1 MRYKCN
7 RLFETNNSRIKT
19 RIRMTTGYSFGGGRV
34 CFLGGVMISGRLASG
49 DQKLTLEVV
58 PLPPSSGGDLPC
70 ISHVYTHPRP
80 QGWHLR
86 RFGLK
91 RCIDFTHERIYRF
104 NSKWIRKKTGEML
117 EFEWILRNLFSW
129 RSNLSNDDIISQ
141 GPGLKTGE
149 KNDTFSRSGIGSG
162 FGEPGG
168 PPPPRIPRTTPWA
181 LLTLHWLIPIA
192 LKFHPLIPFQLLFI

>member
-1 MRYKCN
+1 MQDKCN

-19 RIRMTTGYSFGGGRV
+19 RIRMTTGYPFGGGRV
-34 CFLGGVMISGRLASG
+34 CFLRGVMISGRLASG

-104 NSKWIRKKTGEML
+104 NSK
-117 EFEWILRNLFSW
+117 
-129 RSNLSNDDIISQ
+129 
-141 GPGLKTGE
+141 
-149 KNDTFSRSGIGSG
+149 
-162 FGEPGG
+162 
-168 PPPPRIPRTTPWA
+168 
-181 LLTLHWLIPIA
+181 
-192 LKFHPLIPFQLLFI
+192 

>member
-1 MRYKCN
+1 MRDKCN

-19 RIRMTTGYSFGGGRV
+19 RIRMTTGYSLGGGRV

-58 PLPPSSGGDLPC
+58 PLPPPSGGELPC

-91 RCIDFTHERIYRF
+91 RGIDFTHERIYRF
-104 NSKWIRKKTGEML
+104 NSK
-117 EFEWILRNLFSW
+117 
-129 RSNLSNDDIISQ
+129 
-141 GPGLKTGE
+141 
-149 KNDTFSRSGIGSG
+149 
-162 FGEPGG
+162 
-168 PPPPRIPRTTPWA
+168 
-181 LLTLHWLIPIA
+181 
-192 LKFHPLIPFQLLFI
+192 

>member
-1 MRYKCN
+1 MHTSKGSEKDGVKKLTKHLLITDHQNNARECLDIRNFIFAVTKTKLNIPSGCD
-7 RLFETNNSRIKT
+7 TNAIVCLKQIIAGLRQESGWQQDILL
-19 RIRMTTGYSFGGGRV
+19 GGRRV

-129 RSNLSNDDIISQ
+129 RSNLSNDDIIS
-141 GPGLKTGE
+141 
-149 KNDTFSRSGIGSG
+149 
-162 FGEPGG
+162 
-168 PPPPRIPRTTPWA
+168 
-181 LLTLHWLIPIA
+181 
-192 LKFHPLIPFQLLFI
+192 